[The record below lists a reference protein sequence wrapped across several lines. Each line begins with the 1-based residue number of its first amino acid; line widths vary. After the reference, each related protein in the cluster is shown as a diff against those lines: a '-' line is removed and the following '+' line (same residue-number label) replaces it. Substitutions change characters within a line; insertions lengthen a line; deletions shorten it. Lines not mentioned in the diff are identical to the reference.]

1 MPLPRRQLLTG
12 FGLVL
17 ASPGCG
23 SDPTPNEPGAA
34 EPGFKL
40 EDFQPKSARFGET
53 YGLDEFRGSV
63 LFMPLYAGW
72 CDTCIGCADIL
83 NDVYKEWQADGLNV
97 RVAAIN
103 PINALPHQK
112 YLVEVCDFPLLQDTE
127 QAHAWDA
134 LPGAKDDTSVYNA
147 DGTLHQFIRFEGN
160 LNQMIVSE
168 AGKAFFR
175 KAIVDAGG

>member
-1 MPLPRRQLLTG
+1 MQ
-12 FGLVL
+12 
-17 ASPGCG
+17 
-23 SDPTPNEPGAA
+23 
-34 EPGFKL
+34 
-40 EDFQPKSARFGET
+40 
-53 YGLDEFRGSV
+53 
-63 LFMPLYAGW
+63 LYAGW

-112 YLVEVCDFPLLQDTE
+112 YLVQVCDFPLLQDTD
-127 QAHAWDA
+127 QARAWDA
-134 LPGAKDDTSVYNA
+134 LLGAKDDTYVYDA
-147 DGTLHQFIRFEGN
+147 DGSLRQFVKYEAN

-175 KAIVDAGG
+175 QAIVDAGG